1 MFDKM
6 KVSLRLTI
14 LAASMVVLLII
25 IGIFGIIGMQASNN
39 AMGSV
44 YKDRV
49 VPLKDLKQIA
59 DMYAVN
65 IVDVAHKVRN
75 GNLDWQQ
82 ASVNVD
88 QAYQVIHSRWD
99 AYLAT
104 DLVADEAKLVEQ
116 LKPLMESA
124 DREVIV
130 LKTILQSKDMAAL
143 DSFVLNKLYAAI
155 DPISERF
162 AALVDVQLNVAE
174 KMFLDSTAEYEQTRL
189 LNIGVII
196 FAIIVG
202 IVLGSLI
209 GRSLIRQLGGE
220 PIYAQEIISRVA
232 SGDLTV
238 NVALREHDN
247 SSMLYAVAQ
256 MVDKLASVV
265 TEVRSSADTLSSAS
279 EQMTATSES
288 LSQSSS
294 EQASS
299 IEETSAAMEQMSA
312 SISQNNDNSKITDGI
327 ASQNAVKAISGGQA
341 VKETVAAMRE
351 IASKIGIID
360 DIAYQTNLLAL
371 NAAIEAGR
379 AGEHGRGFAVVAA
392 EVRKLAARSQTAAK
406 EIGEVA
412 GSSVKLAEQA
422 GALLEEIV
430 PSIQRTSELVQEI
443 AAASNEQSTGAGE
456 INDAIAQITI
466 TTQQNAAASEELSA
480 TAEELTQQAT
490 QLQQLISYFK
500 IAMQQDRTHRRPA
513 QPKTVAKNQKSRK
526 SQEPQDDFDFENF

>member
-14 LAASMVVLLII
+14 LAASMVILLII

-116 LKPLMESA
+116 IKPLMESA
-124 DREVIV
+124 DREIVV

-143 DSFVLNKLYAAI
+143 DSFVINKLYAAI

-189 LNIGVII
+189 LNIGVIV

-202 IVLGSLI
+202 ILLGSLI

-220 PIYAQEIISRVA
+220 PIYAQEIITRVA
-232 SGDLTV
+232 SSDLTV
-238 NVALREHDN
+238 DVALREHDN
-247 SSMLYAVAQ
+247 SSILYAIAQ
-256 MVDKLASVV
+256 MVGKLASVV
-265 TEVRSSADTLSSAS
+265 AEVRSSADTLSSAS

-500 IAMQQDRTHRRPA
+500 IAMQQDRTLRRPA

>member
-14 LAASMVVLLII
+14 LAASMVILLII

-75 GNLDWQQ
+75 GNLDWQE
-82 ASVNVD
+82 AAINVD
-88 QAYQVIHSRWD
+88 KAYQVIHSRWD

-104 DLVADEAKLVEQ
+104 DLVTDEAKLVEQ

-124 DREVIV
+124 DREIAV

-143 DSFVLNKLYAAI
+143 DSFVINKLYAVI
-155 DPISERF
+155 DPISDRF
-162 AALVDVQLNVAE
+162 AALVDVQLTVAE
-174 KMFLDSTAEYEQTRL
+174 NMFNDSTAEYEQTRL
-189 LNIGVII
+189 LNIGVIL
-196 FAIIVG
+196 FAIVVG

-220 PIYAQEIISRVA
+220 PIYAQEIITRVA

-238 NVALREHDN
+238 DVALREHDN

-256 MVDKLASVV
+256 MVNKLASVV
-265 TEVRSSADTLSSAS
+265 AEVRSSADTLSSAS

-327 ASQNAVKAISGGQA
+327 ASQNAVKAIGGGQA

-500 IAMQQDRTHRRPA
+500 IATQQDRTHRRPV
-513 QPKTVAKNQKSRK
+513 QPKVVAKNQKSRK